1 MDIKIKEIT
10 KELNGRKTVVG
21 ETEIGGFLGTWMAR
35 DIEPELGKTYSCE
48 LLLPDLRAEDMTI
61 LSNDKNT
68 PVYTEIDLNR
78 NVVFKGLIE
87 ASESGGIV
95 VSFSPNWIEC
105 FEISGSGINVYDS
118 VKFVLSK
125 EQIEIYAYEVIR
137 EEDSQE

>member
-10 KELNGRKTVVG
+10 KELNRRKTVVG